1 MSVRRL
7 PWTGEGGKPC
17 FVKTDGESGSV
28 MTRLAD
34 NFESVHLGMASDL
47 LEYVDKA
54 LSDENLSDTELR
66 GLIAALCQSVRD
78 LARVAQCRGERLAG
92 PPEDDEVAREANAVI
107 DREIKR

>member
-1 MSVRRL
+1 MTVRRL

-47 LEYVDKA
+47 LEYVDQA
-54 LSDENLSDTELR
+54 LPDENLSDTELR
-66 GLIAALCQSVRD
+66 SLVAALCQSVRD
-78 LARVAQCRGERLAG
+78 LVRVAQCRGERLPV
-92 PPEDDEVAREANAVI
+92 PPEDDEAAREADAVI
-107 DREIKR
+107 DREIRR

>member
-1 MSVRRL
+1 MTVRLL

-17 FVKTDGESGSV
+17 YLSTDGESETV

-34 NFESVHLGMASDL
+34 NLESVHLGMASDL

-54 LSDENLSDTELR
+54 LSDPRLSEPELR
-66 GLIAALCQSVRD
+66 SLVGALCQAVRD
-78 LARVAQCRGERLAG
+78 VARVAECRGGRLTA
-92 PPEDDEVAREANAVI
+92 PEDDDASRAADAVI